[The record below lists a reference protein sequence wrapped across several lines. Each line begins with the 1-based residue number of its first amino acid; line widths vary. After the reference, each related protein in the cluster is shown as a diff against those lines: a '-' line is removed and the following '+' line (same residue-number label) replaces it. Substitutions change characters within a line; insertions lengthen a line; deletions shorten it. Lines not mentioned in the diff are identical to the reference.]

1 MSVRARVRRAHR
13 EAPELNITAFMNLM
27 VVLIPFLLL
36 SAVFSQLSILELNL
50 PPDAQSQAN
59 KDQKKVRNFEVIVRK
74 DKLIVAD
81 TIGGVLKVIEKIDGE
96 HDFSALSEY
105 LIKVKVRFP
114 KKQNISILLEPDTE
128 YELLVKAM
136 DTVREVEVVEAA
148 SVVKKELFPQIAIGD
163 APGDAS

>member
-13 EAPELNITAFMNLM
+13 EAPELNITAFLNLM

-74 DKLIVAD
+74 DKLVIAD
-81 TIGGVLKVIEKIDGE
+81 TIGGVLKVIKNTAGK
-96 HDFSALSEY
+96 HDFAGLSEY
-105 LIKVKVRFP
+105 LIKIKMRFP
-114 KKQNISILLEPDTE
+114 EKKNISILLEPDTE

-136 DTVREVEVVEAA
+136 DTVREVDVVEAA

-163 APGDAS
+163 AP